1 MSNACAKV
9 KLGFVKGWST
19 SHRGQ
24 MATLSEYAIKYQ
36 ERGGIVEK
44 VVTKDRSEIGNHE
57 RGGRQPRGGL
67 VPEDKGVLGEGRGG
81 RRLKGIVQ
89 AHCTYKSRNKG

>member
-1 MSNACAKV
+1 
-9 KLGFVKGWST
+9 
-19 SHRGQ
+19 

-57 RGGRQPRGGL
+57 RGGRQPRFCWLILIFGSRGNPNLLRDVLLTMVVCL
-67 VPEDKGVLGEGRGG
+67 VGVLSLE
-81 RRLKGIVQ
+81 LVFD
-89 AHCTYKSRNKG
+89 C

>member
-1 MSNACAKV
+1 V

-57 RGGRQPRGGL
+57 RGEDNQEGVWFRKIRGYLGRVGG
-67 VPEDKGVLGEGRGG
+67 GG
-81 RRLKGIVQ
+81 D
-89 AHCTYKSRNKG
+89 